1 MNRRIRSFLLL
12 FSGAAALTLLVI
24 LLFRLAPDSPVHYIT
39 NAREKI
45 SEAGTKNADKYS
57 PALYREAV
65 TLFDSAMKV
74 WNDENSGFFY
84 SRNFERVRLFAE
96 MSADKASEAIIYS
109 EINRADLK
117 RRLEYRIDTL
127 NFLRRTID
135 RLFDDYPL
143 NTAIRNNISRG
154 EILLRETEIEFNA
167 GEYVRADLKAVES
180 KKLLLGSYNAAMET
194 LNEYFRD
201 FPQWERWVKKTI
213 GDSRRDKNYAVV
225 VDKFARK
232 CYLYNKGVM
241 KHRFNI
247 ELGVNWVGD
256 KRLQGDKAT
265 PEGLYRITKKIDRP
279 ETRYH
284 KALLIDYPNQ
294 DDKERFRRAVSSG
307 SLPKS
312 AQIGGLIEIHGN
324 GGRGTDWTDGCIA
337 LTNAE
342 MDIIYN
348 LLKVG
353 TPVVIVGSTVS
364 LEEMVG
370 EY

>member
-1 MNRRIRSFLLL
+1 MNRRIRRFLLL
-12 FSGAAALTLLVI
+12 FSGAAALIMLVI
-24 LLFRLAPDSPVHYIT
+24 MLIRLAPDSPVHYIT
-39 NAREKI
+39 SAREKI
-45 SEAGTKNADKYS
+45 SEAGNKNADKYS

-74 WNDENSGFFY
+74 WHDENSEFFY

-96 MSADKASEAIIYS
+96 MSADKASEAVIYS
-109 EINRADLK
+109 EINRAGIK

-127 NFLRRTID
+127 NYLKRKID

-143 NTAIRNNISRG
+143 NSVIRNNISKG
-154 EILLRETEIEFNA
+154 EILLKETEIEYND
-167 GEYVRADLKAVES
+167 GEYIRADLKAMES
-180 KKLLLGSYNAAMET
+180 EKLLLGSYNAAMET
-194 LNEYFRD
+194 LYDYFGT
-201 FPQWERWVKKTI
+201 FSQWERLVKKTI
-213 GDSRRDKNYAVV
+213 GDSRRDNNYAVV

-232 CYLYNKGVM
+232 CYVYQKGVM
-241 KHRFNI
+241 KHCFNI

-265 PEGLYRITKKIDRP
+265 PEGLYRITRKIGRP
-279 ETRYH
+279 ETKYH

-294 DDKERFRRAVSSG
+294 DDKERFRRAISDG
-307 SLPKS
+307 SLPES
-312 AQIGGLIEIHGN
+312 SQIGGLIEIHGN

-337 LTNAE
+337 LTDNE

-353 TPVVIVGSTVS
+353 TPVAIVGSTVS
-364 LEEMVG
+364 IEELVR